1 VSKEGSLQASAG
13 AVVRRRGVG
22 VSISSPGKFIQ
33 NGLRDLLRYVTWIE
47 ELGFDTITIGEH
59 IVTSEEIAVRGNER
73 WYREQVLWPDPMV
86 TLGAVAAVTERVRLC
101 TSIYIVPL
109 RPAAAVAKMVAT
121 VDALSNGRLT
131 LGVGAGWL
139 QREFDTLGVPMKGR
153 FARMEDTIRAC
164 KVLWTQAPASF
175 HSPTVNF
182 DDVWCLPQPVQPG
195 GPPILFAGDPG
206 GTISARIAELG
217 DGWIVRTGAVKD
229 ATEEAEKISA
239 DIGQIRQAVAGA
251 GRDPSSLLFQIGTLA
266 QRDGSGRPDL
276 DAAFERVNRYWDLG
290 IEMVQV
296 SLTQFVDRPEDVK
309 PFLTAVAGA
318 LVASRP

>member
-1 VSKEGSLQASAG
+1 MSREGSLQATDKPRLRG
-13 AVVRRRGVG
+13 RGVG

-33 NGLRDLLRYVTWIE
+33 NGLRDLLRIVTWIE

-59 IVTSEEIAVRGNER
+59 IVTSEEIAVRGNDR

-121 VDALSNGRLT
+121 VDALSEGRLT

-139 QREFDTLGVPMKGR
+139 QREFDALGVPMKGR
-153 FARMEDTIRAC
+153 FARMEDTVRAC

-175 HSPTVNF
+175 HSATVNF
-182 DDVWCLPQPVQPG
+182 DEVWCLPQPVQAG

-206 GTISARIAELG
+206 GPMAARIAELG

-229 ATEEAEKISA
+229 AAEEAESITA
-239 DIGQIRQAVAGA
+239 DIGQIRRAVSQA
-251 GRDPSSLLFQIGTLA
+251 GRDPEALIFQIGTLA
-266 QRDGSGRPDL
+266 QRDESGRPDL
-276 DAAFERVNRYWDLG
+276 DAAFKRVNGYWDLG
-290 IEMVQV
+290 IEMVQI
-296 SLTQFVDRPEDVK
+296 SLTQFVDRPEEVK
-309 PFLTAVAGA
+309 PFLNAVAGA
-318 LVASRP
+318 LVAG